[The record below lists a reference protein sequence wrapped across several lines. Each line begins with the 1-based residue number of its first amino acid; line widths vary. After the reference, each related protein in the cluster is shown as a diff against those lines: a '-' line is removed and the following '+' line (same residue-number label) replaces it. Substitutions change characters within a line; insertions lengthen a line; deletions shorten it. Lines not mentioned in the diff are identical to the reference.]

1 MSEHRSEE
9 RAEERSEEPAGGRN
23 YTVTA
28 AVVVGEEVWGPQVSA
43 ERVVFSFPDPDRLLS
58 GVRLAPALSTSTPL
72 DFRRTRTGWALN
84 FLRPPVQRM
93 EYKLTLAHA
102 DGSYEDIVDPTNPLT
117 APGAFGV
124 RSVILFPGYV
134 EPSWLSAPGRAGNY
148 TSLSV
153 PTRGLGGSVEAL
165 LWSPEGSPP
174 EKPMPLLV
182 THDGPEY
189 ERMAGL
195 TRFSG
200 SLISAGKVPAF
211 RVALIAPGSRN
222 EWYSAK
228 SAYARALVDGVLP
241 EIADLVA
248 VDGPVVGMGS
258 SLGALAMLHAHR
270 LYPSAFGGLFLQ
282 SGSFFDSRLDPQER
296 DFARFIRLTRFVLA
310 TRRPAAGP
318 HPIPV
323 VLTCGAAE
331 ENLGNNRQMTGAL
344 LAQGYPARMVEVP
357 DAHNFI
363 AWRDALDP
371 ALTDLLTTAWSPG

>member
-1 MSEHRSEE
+1 
-9 RAEERSEEPAGGRN
+9 
-23 YTVTA
+23 
-28 AVVVGEEVWGPQVSA
+28 
-43 ERVVFSFPDPDRLLS
+43 
-58 GVRLAPALSTSTPL
+58 
-72 DFRRTRTGWALN
+72 
-84 FLRPPVQRM
+84 
-93 EYKLTLAHA
+93 
-102 DGSYEDIVDPTNPLT
+102 
-117 APGAFGV
+117 
-124 RSVILFPGYV
+124 
-134 EPSWLSAPGRAGNY
+134 
-148 TSLSV
+148 
-153 PTRGLGGSVEAL
+153 
-165 LWSPEGSPP
+165 
-174 EKPMPLLV
+174 
-182 THDGPEY
+182 
-189 ERMAGL
+189 
-195 TRFSG
+195 
-200 SLISAGKVPAF
+200 
-211 RVALIAPGSRN
+211 
-222 EWYSAK
+222 
-228 SAYARALVDGVLP
+228 
-241 EIADLVA
+241 

>member
-1 MSEHRSEE
+1 MTTVQ
-9 RAEERSEEPAGGRN
+9 AELS
-23 YTVTA
+23 
-28 AVVVGEEVWGPQVSA
+28 GPLVSA
-43 ERVVFSFPDPDRLLS
+43 QRVVFSFPDPGRVPS
-58 GVRLAPALSTSTPL
+58 GVRLAPALSTSTAL

-84 FLRPPVQRM
+84 FLRPPVHRM
-93 EYKLTLAHA
+93 EYKLILAHA
-102 DGSYEDIVDPTNPLT
+102 DGGSEDIVDPGNPLT
-117 APGAFGV
+117 APGAFGDK
-124 RSVILFPGYV
+124 SVILFPGYV
-134 EPSWLSAPGRAGNY
+134 EPSWLSAPGMAGDHIA
-148 TSLSV
+148 LSV
-153 PTRGLGGSVEAL
+153 PAPGLGASVEAL

-174 EKPMPLLV
+174 EDPMPLLV
-182 THDGPEY
+182 AHDGPEY

-195 TRFSG
+195 TRFAG
-200 SLISAGKVPAF
+200 ALITAAKVRAF
-211 RVALIAPGSRN
+211 RVALVAPGSRN

-228 SAYARALVDGVLP
+228 NAYARALVDGLLP
-241 EIADLVA
+241 QIADVVA

-270 LYPSAFGGLFLQ
+270 LYPNAFGGLFLQ

-296 DFARFIRLTRFVLA
+296 NFDRFTRLTRFVLA
-310 TRRPAAGP
+310 TRRPAADT

-344 LAQGYPARMVEVP
+344 LAQGYPARMVEVA

-371 ALTDLLTTAWSPG
+371 ALTDLLATVWSPG